1 VVNILVIVV
10 SVLIIM
16 IILLIAYIIFFQ
28 LQLRNINRQ
37 LNKRLTE
44 YTRQP
49 ITLELNN
56 KDLNALAVNINKCLK
71 AEETLRLESIR
82 EEKRF
87 KELIANISH
96 DLRTPLTAIKGYQQL
111 LGKGILS
118 KDQQQKLQI
127 AQKHAD
133 ELGTLINHFFE
144 YSYLINAEPVLN
156 RERINLTNLVA
167 ECLAVSIPLLEE
179 NNLEVHYEETSPL
192 FVFADREMIIR
203 IIQNLMRNCVEHSDS
218 PIEVR
223 LIAEKNVVISFSN
236 FVKSPSEIDVNKL
249 FDRFYTTDKARNKN
263 TGLGLS
269 IIKLLAEQMGGSAS
283 ASLQDRLLEI
293 KIELPHYK

>member
-1 VVNILVIVV
+1 LVIVV

-269 IIKLLAEQMGGSAS
+269 IIKLLAEQMGGSAR

>member
-1 VVNILVIVV
+1 MVIVV

-269 IIKLLAEQMGGSAS
+269 IIKLLAEQMGGSAR

>member
-1 VVNILVIVV
+1 MVIVV

-127 AQKHAD
+127 AQKHTD

-269 IIKLLAEQMGGSAS
+269 IIKLLAEQMGGSAR